1 MSTQNQDHCLTTVI
15 SLDLVHIQDDDN
27 DGSIS
32 QQAKLKQTIKQ
43 AHLTSLECTIANTLA
58 QLDTIKVH
66 LGHMNASNALA
77 NIHCKV
83 NLVTFPEK
91 SCIHHSPSGI

>member
-1 MSTQNQDHCLTTVI
+1 M
-15 SLDLVHIQDDDN
+15 DLVHIQDDDN

-43 AHLTSLECTIANTLA
+43 AHLTSLEFTIANTLA
-58 QLDTIKVH
+58 QLDSIKVH
-66 LGHMNASNALA
+66 LGHMNALA

-91 SCIHHSPSGI
+91 SCIHYSPSGI